1 MGLNVT
7 GRRAMRDN
15 ENVSNLALDIPSV
28 KELHTAR
35 DSEGLEVS
43 GWLAT
48 WDEDSAAEAFISS
61 AFDKALPQY
70 LALNPVVLHNHR
82 KDDPPCGR
90 VVSAHIDKKRGLYGT
105 VLLPKPEIGTKA
117 MEVYSAV
124 RAGLLKSFSVGG
136 LWRRINV
143 GGKVHLICER
153 LVEVSLAG
161 TPTNQ
166 FAVADG
172 VASVRDVKSLGGVWV
187 PADQFAGLKA
197 ANEGLARAELRFD
210 LAANLLRAR
219 R

>member
-1 MGLNVT
+1 ME
-7 GRRAMRDN
+7 R
-15 ENVSNLALDIPSV
+15 VSALPLDIPSV

-35 DSEGLEVS
+35 DSEALEVS

-48 WDEDSAAEAFISS
+48 WDEDSSAEAFISS

-70 LALNPVVLHNHR
+70 LALNPVVLHNHN
-82 KDDPPCGR
+82 KNEPPCGR
-90 VVSAHIDKKRGLYGT
+90 VVSAHIDKARGLYGT
-105 VLLPKPEIGTKA
+105 VLLPKPEISTKA

-124 RAGLLKSFSVGG
+124 KNGLLKSFSVGG
-136 LWRRINV
+136 IWKRINV

-197 ANEGLARAELRFD
+197 AQEGLALADARLS
-210 LAANLLRAR
+210 LAANLARAR
-219 R
+219 Q